1 MKIKKEYTLEQFT
14 TESVNVITVS
24 TATIDKE
31 RREVGRSR
39 MAYVNSPTGRK
50 QLSEILPEEYV
61 KAVLALWGENPT
73 VSDPTA

>member
-61 KAVLALWGENPT
+61 TAVLALWGETPT
-73 VSDPTA
+73 VSDPT

>member
-1 MKIKKEYTLEQFT
+1 MKIKKEYTLEQLT

-50 QLSEILPEEYV
+50 QLSEILPDEYV
-61 KAVLALWGENPT
+61 TAVLALWGETPT
-73 VSDPTA
+73 VTDPT

>member
-50 QLSEILPEEYV
+50 QLSEILPDEYV
-61 KAVLALWGENPT
+61 TAVLALWGETPT
-73 VSDPTA
+73 VSDPT

>member
-1 MKIKKEYTLEQFT
+1 MKIKKEYTLEQLT

-50 QLSEILPEEYV
+50 QLSEILPDEYV
-61 KAVLALWGENPT
+61 NAVLALWGATPT
-73 VSDPTA
+73 VSDPT

>member
-61 KAVLALWGENPT
+61 TAVLALWGETPT
-73 VSDPTA
+73 VTDPT